1 VFLKLFIEKRV
12 LYACAIATAS
22 LIMASLGI
30 TGLVLISMAASDGL
44 TVLFGHRWAGELVT
58 GAILLLFT
66 TIAGLVIFRGRAQE
80 TEEAN
85 KAEQKLDWWVETI
98 RWAKAHPE
106 VTLGAAALMGFIVA
120 TLISRPRRAEH
131 VEQPFGPSPA
141 EPSKSR
147 RSGSY
152 LAFLTELFALAR
164 PFITAFV
171 ASHLGAKTPEP
182 SHNGGHTSSAQ
193 PSPAPAR
200 EPDPKPYER
209 QST

>member
-1 VFLKLFIEKRV
+1 LFLKLFIEKRV

-66 TIAGLVIFRGRAQE
+66 TIAGLVIFRERAE
-80 TEEAN
+80 DTGEAN
-85 KAEQKLDWWVETI
+85 KAGQKLDWWVETI
-98 RWAKAHPE
+98 GWAKAHPE
-106 VTLGAAALMGFIVA
+106 AILGAAALLGFLVA
-120 TLISRPRRAEH
+120 TLLLRPRR
-131 VEQPFGPSPA
+131 VEQPVGPAPA
-141 EPSKSR
+141 EPSKPR

-164 PFITAFV
+164 PFIAAFM
-171 ASHLGAKTPEP
+171 ASHASPQSPKP
-182 SHNGGHTSSAQ
+182 SHNGGHASAAQ
-193 PSPAPAR
+193 PSPASAT
-200 EPDPKPYER
+200 DPNPKAYER